1 MFLRYKN
8 IELEKLVQQFYALNS
23 ITSRHAESCILKW
36 LGYTRLPS
44 ADERKLNAN
53 TEYNPINLLFFN
65 VQLVFTL
72 NRL

>member
-1 MFLRYKN
+1 MSLMQ
-8 IELEKLVQQFYALNS
+8 EQLTTLNS

-53 TEYNPINLLFFN
+53 TEYNPIN
-65 VQLVFTL
+65 
-72 NRL
+72 